1 MSEDLPERSRKTGT
15 VVAIVGLGVAVAA
28 TALLIGGT
36 DGSSGRPPVIDPS
49 KIELVSYGDCDT
61 ALRELKQATL
71 ENLGEL
77 GIYSGGGGMPGIA
90 MDSEGDGAAEGNAAP
105 RAAAPAE
112 APAKA
117 DAEVQAA
124 PEHSGTNT
132 HEAGVDEPDLV
143 KTDGR
148 RLVTVADGK
157 LRVVDVA
164 SRAQTG
170 TLELP
175 GGHATQLLLDG
186 DRALVLTGEGYA
198 VDMPTPMPREPGIPS
213 DDGPTGPTAF
223 GSQLTLVDLSGAP
236 AVLGTLAVEGSYL
249 DARQVGS
256 VARVVVRSV
265 PRMEFTYPDGVR
277 SPELAE
283 LENREIVERSSI
295 GDWLPRYQLSQGGAT
310 STGQLA
316 DCASV
321 SHPQEYT
328 GSAML
333 SVLTFDL
340 QRELGTG
347 DPVTIVADGDTVY
360 GTGANLYVADDHI
373 AHASGAAPDAP
384 VNQRTEIYQFD
395 ISEPGEPVHVASG
408 GVAGTLLNQY
418 SLSEHD
424 GHLRIATT
432 VREQSQ
438 SMVSVLERQGD
449 VLAQVG
455 QVSGLG
461 PGERIYSVRFIGDTG
476 YVVTFRETDPLYT
489 VDLSDPAKPT
499 VTGELKITG
508 FSAYLHPA
516 GDGRLIGVGQEATAQ
531 GQTTGTQVSLF
542 DTSNR
547 AGATRVAQYHLQN
560 SYSEA
565 ETDPHAFLYWP
576 DAGLVVLPVNGYEMT
591 ANGMPMGAAL
601 VLKLEGDS
609 FTEIARISHE
619 TTFEGGPGPVEIAP
633 RRTLVIGTELWT
645 VSEAGV
651 MVNALDGLAQVAW
664 VPFA

>member
-1 MSEDLPERSRKTGT
+1 
-15 VVAIVGLGVAVAA
+15 VGLGVAVAA

-36 DGSSGRPPVIDPS
+36 DGDSGRPPAIDPA

-61 ALRELKQATL
+61 ALSELKQTAL
-71 ENLGEL
+71 RHVGEM
-77 GIYSGGGGMPGIA
+77 GIEYGGGRGMPDIA
-90 MDSEGDGAAEGNAAP
+90 MEDEGDGAAAAEGNAAP
-105 RAAAPAE
+105 RVGDAPAAE
-112 APAKA
+112 APAMA
-117 DAEVQAA
+117 DMDEQAA

-157 LRVVDVA
+157 LHVVDVA

-175 GGHATQLLLDG
+175 GGHASQLLLDG

-198 VDMPTPMPREPGIPS
+198 VDMPTPMPRDEPGIPS
-213 DDGPTGPTAF
+213 EDGPTAF

-256 VARVVVRSV
+256 VARVVVRSA
-265 PRMEFTYPDGVR
+265 PRMEFKYPDGVR
-277 SPELAE
+277 SPEQAE
-283 LENREIVERSSI
+283 LENRGIVERSSI

-316 DCASV
+316 DCASM

-395 ISEPGEPVHVASG
+395 ISEPGKPVHVASG

-424 GHLRIATT
+424 GRLRIATT
-432 VREQSQ
+432 VQEQSQ
-438 SMVSVLERQGD
+438 SMVTVLERQGD

-516 GDGRLIGVGQEATAQ
+516 GDGRLIGVGQEATTQ

-591 ANGMPMGAAL
+591 TDGMPMGAAL

-619 TTFEGGPGPVEIAP
+619 TVFEGGPGPVEVAP

-651 MVNALDGLAQVAW
+651 MVNALDGMAQLAW